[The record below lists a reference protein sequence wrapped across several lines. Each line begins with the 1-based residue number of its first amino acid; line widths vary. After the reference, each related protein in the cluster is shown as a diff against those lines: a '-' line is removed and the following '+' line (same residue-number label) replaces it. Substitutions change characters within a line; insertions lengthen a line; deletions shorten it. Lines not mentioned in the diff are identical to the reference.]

1 MGDLV
6 DTDVLA
12 LTRRYLLS
20 LPSVTEVLGGE
31 GRVGPRNEPP
41 YPMLRLTDPPGDDRS
56 LNHLIAPL
64 VQFEMYGDPAATGQ
78 KPMLR
83 KALYRVLQEMGRL
96 PERQALGEFE
106 HREHEPWVT
115 NVGSTGGG
123 GYVPEPTGQ
132 PRYIATLRLHVHP

>member
-12 LTRRYLLS
+12 LTRRYLLT
-20 LPSVTEVLGGE
+20 LDSVSEVLGGQ

-41 YPMLRLTDPPGDDRS
+41 YPMLRLTDPPGDDRA

-78 KPMLR
+78 KPLLR
-83 KALYRVLQEMGRL
+83 KALYRVLSEMALL
-96 PERQALGEFE
+96 PERQATREFE
-106 HREHEPWVT
+106 HRDGEPWVT
-115 NVGSTGGG
+115 AVVSTGGG
-123 GYVPEPTGQ
+123 GWVPEPSGQ
-132 PRYIATLRLHVHP
+132 PRYLATLRLYVHP